1 MNARPGP
8 LILVLLL
15 SLVGLFLAPFAL
27 MSQEAIPLA
36 PDLAADLARPLVVRV
51 VENHPWV
58 ASLLILI
65 GSLRL
70 ICKPI
75 MSLVR
80 ARVALTPTTEDD
92 AQLQRVMSSWWYQA
106 LAWTLDF
113 VASIKIVPA
122 VQVTV
127 SRSTGVSA
135 ASVERG
141 AASLVALGFAF
152 ITASVVTG
160 CASFKTVQIDERN
173 EQTGEGRIETRV
185 AARTLFTSKSTL
197 TQFKASQTEK
207 SQGAEVGGLTQ
218 QSSGTNAVKA
228 LEALDSILGKIR

>member
-15 SLVGLFLAPFAL
+15 SLVGLFFAPFAL

-80 ARVALTPTTEDD
+80 ARISATPSTEDD

-127 SRSTGVSA
+127 SRSNGVSA

>member
-1 MNARPGP
+1 MNTRTGP
-8 LILVLLL
+8 LIFVLLL
-15 SLVGLFLAPFAL
+15 ALLGLFLAPLAV

-36 PDLAADLARPLVVRV
+36 PDLAADLARPLVVQV

-80 ARVALTPTTEDD
+80 ARVALTPTTDDD

-113 VASIKIVPA
+113 VASIKISPPIQPPA
-122 VQVTV
+122 
-127 SRSTGVSA
+127 SRSTAPSIDGAVRSLALFCVPVLAVSVMA
-135 ASVERG
+135 
-141 AASLVALGFAF
+141 
-152 ITASVVTG
+152 G

-207 SQGAEVGGLTQ
+207 NQGAEVGGLTQ

>member
-1 MNARPGP
+1 VNRSGP

-36 PDLAADLARPLVVRV
+36 PDLAADLARPLVVQV

-80 ARVALTPTTEDD
+80 ARVALTPTTDDD

-113 VASIKIVPA
+113 VASIKIAPPTKPPA
-122 VQVTV
+122 
-127 SRSTGVSA
+127 SRSTATSMEGAVRSLALFCVPVLA
-135 ASVERG
+135 ASVMAGCARFKTTQVDERRAPNG
-141 AASLVALGFAF
+141 ESTKISTTVAAS
-152 ITASVVTG
+152 
-160 CASFKTVQIDERN
+160 
-173 EQTGEGRIETRV
+173 
-185 AARTLFTSKSTL
+185 TLWTSRSQL
-197 TQFKASQTEK
+197 ANFKASQTEK
-207 SQGAEVGGLTQ
+207 SQGASVGSLSQ
-218 QSSGTNAVKA
+218 ESSGTNTVRA
-228 LEALDSILGKIR
+228 LEAINDILGKIR

>member
-15 SLVGLFLAPFAL
+15 SLLGLFLAPFAL
-27 MSQEAIPLA
+27 MSQEVVPIP

-58 ASLLILI
+58 ASLLLLI

-80 ARVALTPTTEDD
+80 SRIAATPTTDDD

-127 SRSTGVSA
+127 SRSTAPSMEGVVRSLALFCVPVLAVSVMAGCARFKTTQVDERRAPNGESTKISTTVA
-135 ASVERG
+135 AS
-141 AASLVALGFAF
+141 
-152 ITASVVTG
+152 
-160 CASFKTVQIDERN
+160 
-173 EQTGEGRIETRV
+173 
-185 AARTLFTSKSTL
+185 TLWTSRSQL
-197 TQFKASQTEK
+197 ANFKASQTEK
-207 SQGAEVGGLTQ
+207 SQGASVGSLSQ
-218 QSSGTNAVKA
+218 ESSGTNTVRA
-228 LEALDSILGKIR
+228 LEAINDILGKIR

>member
-8 LILVLLL
+8 LIVVLLL
-15 SLVGLFLAPFAL
+15 SLLGLFLAPVAL

-36 PDLAADLARPLVVRV
+36 PDLAADLARPLVVQV

-58 ASLLILI
+58 ATLLLLI

-70 ICKPI
+70 VCKPL

-80 ARVALTPTTEDD
+80 ARVTATPGTEDD
-92 AQLQRVMSSWWYQA
+92 AQLQRITSSWWYQA

-113 VASIKIVPA
+113 VASIKISPPA
-122 VQVTV
+122 KPTAR
-127 SRSTGVSA
+127 RSTP
-135 ASVERG
+135 ASVDG
-141 AASLVALGFAF
+141 AVRSLALFCAPLL
-152 ITASVVTG
+152 AVSVMAG

-197 TQFKASQTEK
+197 TQFKASQTER

-228 LEALDSILGKIR
+228 LEALDSILSKIR

>member
-1 MNARPGP
+1 MNTRTGP
-8 LILVLLL
+8 LIFVLLL
-15 SLVGLFLAPFAL
+15 ALLGLFLAPLAV

-36 PDLAADLARPLVVRV
+36 PDLAADLARPLVVQV

-70 ICKPI
+70 LFKPI

-80 ARVALTPTTEDD
+80 SRIAATPTTDDD
-92 AQLQRVMSSWWYQA
+92 AQLQRVMSSWWYQT

-113 VASIKIVPA
+113 VASIKIAPPIQPPA
-122 VQVTV
+122 
-127 SRSTGVSA
+127 SRSTGISA
-135 ASVERG
+135 GSVERG
-141 AASLVALGFAF
+141 AASLLALGFAF
-152 ITASVVTG
+152 ITASVVSG